1 MSFSIDYSEGRFE
14 LGKSSL
20 ILGKKSSGKTS
31 LILTN
36 IFLKFQSKINYLF
49 VVSNDKKYEE
59 ITSHLFNENQ
69 LPRIFQEIQ
78 KLNRL
83 EHKLLIIDEIT
94 QHNNPI
100 LECLLI
106 NASFFNITIV
116 MVSHIGEFNMVTR
129 DYIDYVVFGSEI
141 SATITRNH
149 FEKYG
154 AIYGDFTHF
163 LNVIS
168 GLGRDEFLFRGKQKF
183 GLIRVNDHWLKYLYS
198 YKMFVRYDILMK
210 IKEEKHEDDLL
221 KKVNDMMQEL
231 TEIKR
236 KLEK

>member
-14 LGKSSL
+14 LGKSTL

-100 LECLLI
+100 LECLYSKI
-106 NASFFNITIV
+106 GIIT
-116 MVSHIGEFNMVTR
+116 S
-129 DYIDYVVFGSEI
+129 
-141 SATITRNH
+141 
-149 FEKYG
+149 
-154 AIYGDFTHF
+154 
-163 LNVIS
+163 
-168 GLGRDEFLFRGKQKF
+168 
-183 GLIRVNDHWLKYLYS
+183 
-198 YKMFVRYDILMK
+198 
-210 IKEEKHEDDLL
+210 
-221 KKVNDMMQEL
+221 
-231 TEIKR
+231 
-236 KLEK
+236 